1 MPAGLL
7 DEAKDEEIANLF
19 AYMKSLGKTGK

>member
-7 DEAKDEEIANLF
+7 DEAKDQEIADLF